1 MLESLQA
8 FWHNTEYP
16 WIRTLIG
23 LSLLLLAAWLAD
35 FVTRRILLRV
45 LSRLVRASQATWD
58 DALLDRGVI
67 RRMAHVV
74 PALVIY
80 LGIGAVPEVIDEV
93 VRVTRNVALAYM
105 VLTLA
110 LALAN
115 LLGTINQ
122 LYEQRSPDRARAR
135 PIKGYVQVA
144 QLVIYLLS
152 AIIMVAVL
160 IERSPLLLLSGLG
173 ALTAVLL
180 LVFRD
185 TLLSLVAGIQISSHD
200 MLRVGDWIQMPSLG
214 ADGDVVDIALHTVKV
229 QNFDKTITSIP
240 TYRLISESFKNW
252 RGMSESGGR
261 RIKRALLLDQ
271 HSARFL
277 REDEIGRLGRFAL
290 IRDYLEHKR
299 GEIRRWNEQLRED
312 GVEAV
317 NTRRLTNLG
326 TFRAY
331 CEAYV
336 RHHPK
341 IHQNMTV
348 MVRQLAPTPTG
359 LPLELYCFTNTT
371 AWAEYETIQA
381 DIFDHLL
388 SILSEFD
395 LQLFQEPGSADLR
408 RAFGK
413 AK

>member
-1 MLESLQA
+1 MLDALHA
-8 FWHNTEYP
+8 FWSDSAYAPLHL
-16 WIRTLIG
+16 LIG
-23 LSLLLLAAWLAD
+23 LGLLLGGAWLAD
-35 FVTRRILLRV
+35 FLTRRILLQV
-45 LSRLVRASQATWD
+45 LTRLVRATSFTWD
-58 DALLDRGVI
+58 DALIDRGVI
-67 RRMAHVV
+67 RRVAHVV

-80 LGIGAVPEVIDEV
+80 LGIDAVPGVIDEV
-93 VRVTRNVALAYM
+93 VRVARNVALAYM

-110 LALAN
+110 IALAN
-115 LLGTINQ
+115 LLGTINA
-122 LYEQRSPDRARAR
+122 LYEQRNPDRARAR

-144 QLVIYLLS
+144 QLVIYLL
-152 AIIMVAVL
+152 AIIIMIAVL

-185 TLLSLVAGIQISSHD
+185 TLLSLVAGIQIASHD
-200 MLRVGDWIQMPSLG
+200 MLRVGDWIEMPALG
-214 ADGDVVDIALHTVKV
+214 ADGDVIDIALHTVKV
-229 QNFDKTITSIP
+229 QNWDRTIVSIP
-240 TYRLISESFKNW
+240 TWRLISDSFKNW

-271 HSARFL
+271 PSVRFL

-299 GEIRRWNEQLRED
+299 EEIRRWNEQLRED
-312 GVEAV
+312 GMEPV

-326 TFRAY
+326 SFRAY
-331 CEAYV
+331 CLAYL

-341 IHQNMTV
+341 IHQNMTI
-348 MVRQLAPTPTG
+348 MVRHLAPTPTG

-371 AWAEYETIQA
+371 AWAEYESIQS
-381 DIFDHLL
+381 DLFDHLL
-388 SILSEFD
+388 SILPEFD

-413 AK
+413 GK